1 MRITE
6 IFLGPAASKTG
17 KAGKAANT
25 AQNAQASSK
34 TRFIDGGVHP
44 ETGQA
49 VPGLIHTDTYTING
63 DKLEIVYTG
72 EKAPIELHSMPR
84 FYDEPIKPDLQ
95 DYEGLWTVHFMVNGE
110 IKITGGGN
118 AIPIFN
124 TVLDSLDAFIKKTNP
139 LELSFTAAQT
149 SSETTGR
156 IRFYR
161 KLLKRLNDKLKSQG
175 YAVTANSFTY
185 DGGRQNVKFT
195 IKRQN

>member
-6 IFLGPAASKTG
+6 IFGFGKNVG
-17 KAGKAANT
+17 KATSKVQAAP
-25 AQNAQASSK
+25 SSK

-49 VPGLIHTDTYTING
+49 VPGISHTDIYDVNG

-72 EKAPIELHSMPR
+72 EKAPIELHTMGR
-84 FYDEPIKPDLQ
+84 DYVEPIKPDLQ

-124 TVLDSLDAFIKKTNP
+124 TVLASLDAFIKKTNP

-149 SSETTGR
+149 GSETTGR

-161 KLLKRLNDKLKSQG
+161 KLLQRLDDKLASQG
-175 YAVTANSFTY
+175 YTVKANSFTY
-185 DGGRQNVKFT
+185 DGGRQNVKF
-195 IKRQN
+195 ILKRQN